1 MVSFGNLNKVQLFV
15 EPLKLE
21 ALDISFNIIWN
32 QKPSN
37 CDDNKWKN

>member
-21 ALDISFNIIWN
+21 ALDISFNKIGKALYHQLI
-32 QKPSN
+32 
-37 CDDNKWKN
+37 